1 MLAITNLLASQPIAS
16 GVGCNEPIGKNPI
29 KYQNITVMKKVFV
42 IYIIELKIEQER
54 KL

>member
-16 GVGCNEPIGKNPI
+16 GVGCNEPIGKSSKVS
-29 KYQNITVMKKVFV
+29 KYNSYKKSV